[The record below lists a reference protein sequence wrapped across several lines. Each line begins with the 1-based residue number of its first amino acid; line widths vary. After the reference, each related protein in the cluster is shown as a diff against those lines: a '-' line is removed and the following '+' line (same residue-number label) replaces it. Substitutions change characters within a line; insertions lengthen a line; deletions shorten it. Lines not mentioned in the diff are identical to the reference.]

1 MCQHYRTQTIPH
13 CNLQSLPQASGID
26 SICKC
31 IKMQVE
37 MELWHIKC
45 GELPLTG
52 QDTTVQHSTSQDTTV
67 QHSTLHDIHTV
78 HICTVLISWGPDKIS

>member
-1 MCQHYRTQTIPH
+1 
-13 CNLQSLPQASGID
+13 
-26 SICKC
+26 
-31 IKMQVE
+31 MQVE

-78 HICTVLISWGPDKIS
+78 HICTVLISWGPDKFLEYSETSVFSSHSTN